1 MIWGRLDKEMTENYS
16 KAILA
21 LRVKL
26 NLTQEKLGEML
37 GVSYASINRW
47 ERGHFEPTILVKE
60 RLKKIFKE
68 NEIELEGKE

>member
-1 MIWGRLDKEMTENYS
+1 MTENYS